1 MAFYKSK
8 YTGTEIDQRLT
19 QGTYDDAVKAGFTGS
34 KEEFDKIIWA
44 FDENAQQKLDA
55 AQPKVDQRL
64 ETLNKSVAD
73 AINELHDEINQK
85 QDVGDYADKGEF
97 EVFKDEVAAI
107 YATKGQVSEEIEQRK
122 EADTQ
127 LASQHEADVKEINK
141 TLNTIKSESESQY
154 SQLEESL
161 QQETADRQAEDAK
174 LDSSIKV
181 ETEARIE
188 ADNNL
193 QNAISEESTARE
205 ALAERVL
212 TLENADYQTE
222 ADITAKI
229 NEVVDNAPEELNTL
243 NKIAE
248 SLNNDPDF
256 AGTVTQELAKKADQT
271 AIDDLSEE
279 LELKADKSEIPT
291 KLPNPEALTVNYNG
305 VQVFTYDGS
314 KAETGNLVVNATTV
328 PMSEDLEAITIAER
342 FDDIMEGIPINI
354 PIRTLQDKV
363 YTQEEILQWFGV
375 DNVSTLKRTIVA
387 KGQMFLKYGIQ
398 LSENPYYYRMPIE
411 YIAFESANQIKLISL
426 GLNTKDDNPV
436 KYVILINLDGTII
449 EGNSN
454 IKMTLESLYEDIDL
468 SSYLTKVDAASTYQE
483 KEEGKGL
490 STNDYTTAEK
500 EKLAGLENYD
510 DTELFTQ
517 LQQTEA
523 GVATNLANIEKLQS
537 SKQDNLVFNTGYNPD
552 TNKAATMSDVSSA
565 VNALDASEIT
575 TNTGEIINSIKQED
589 GVVIVNKKTLTIDD
603 IPQLVISKVID
614 LQTAL
619 DSKQATLTAGTG
631 LEITPENV
639 INVTLD
645 TEVFFVA
652 QELPE
657 SPTDNQKKKIC
668 LIPTESEEI
677 DNLYSEYVW
686 IVDDSHPDGYWE
698 KFGEFKA
705 GVDLTPYLK
714 ASDAQN
720 TYLSKTD
727 AQATYQPIG
736 DYATNTELATDLAE
750 KQNITDNSLTTTAK
764 TIVAALNELV
774 STKVSGNTK
783 VNVFNWDEPEENGYT
798 DWQEFLQNDGLR
810 LVIYDNHYYVVA
822 VTHSAPRWGCIAYG
836 YGDLG
841 LCTASFYWNG
851 GDSPVQD
858 EVSLDYYQ
866 AENDEQLTTEA
877 KTIVGAINEVL
888 DSVTD
893 IKAPYQ
899 INLQN
904 LLNASDSNSISEA
917 IGGIDK
923 LKAVVSENRVI
934 VGSVA
939 TGTVAVSIRV
949 LGNVTSLYYILDTV
963 LGYTVNEINITDNS
977 GVLSKQVVTHAF
989 ITENKIVNTLDSDAA
1004 TLPLSAAQGKSLNET
1019 KQNSTVESLPT
1030 TAKTVEG
1037 AIAELKTA
1045 VDSKASTDVVN
1056 AKQNATDQSLQTTD
1070 KTVVGAINEL
1080 ASKPSGVGKVDP
1092 NSDGTGEVFNYYE
1105 GEFANVASGSASHA
1119 EGANTTASAS
1129 GAHAEGYNT
1138 TASGNYS
1145 HAEGY
1150 NTTASGNDSHSE
1162 GNLSTASGAYSHAEG
1177 DHTEAF
1183 GASEHSEGK
1192 YNKSYKS
1199 TSASVRVIHSVGIG
1213 SAESDRKNAHEI
1225 KINGDH
1231 YVYGVGGF
1239 DGTNSDTAQ
1248 SLQEVIN
1255 NKAENFTA
1263 GTGLEMTEDRH
1274 LNVTTDLT
1282 PYLKS
1287 ADAANTY
1294 LSKTDASSTYLS
1306 KTDAAST
1313 YATNSRLSLHIN
1325 SANPHNV
1332 TKGQI
1337 GLGNVNNTS
1346 DEDKPVS
1353 TAQQTALDLKQ
1364 NITDNSLPTTSK
1376 TITGAITEIYNKQTI
1391 YTEVPTLTADYNI
1404 PANDT
1409 FVEHT
1414 YIINIG
1420 DTVYNV
1426 TGDSAIRWAGAVTPV
1441 ASANAVLVVS
1451 VVKNLATW
1459 NVFMTV

>member
-8 YTGTEIDQRLT
+8 YTGTEIDQRLA

-34 KEEFDKIIWA
+34 KEEFDKIIVA

-55 AQPKVDQRL
+55 AQPKIDHRL
-64 ETLNKSVAD
+64 ETLNKSIVD
-73 AINELHDEINQK
+73 AINELHDEVSQK

-107 YATKGQVSEEIEQRK
+107 YATKGQLSEE
-122 EADTQ
+122 T
-127 LASQHEADVKEINK
+127 
-141 TLNTIKSESESQY
+141 
-154 SQLEESL
+154 
-161 QQETADRQAEDAK
+161 
-174 LDSSIKV
+174 
-181 ETEARIE
+181 
-188 ADNNL
+188 
-193 QNAISEESTARE
+193 TARE
-205 ALAERVL
+205 ALAERVS

-222 ADITAKI
+222 DDVITKI
-229 NEVVDNAPEELNTL
+229 NGVIDNAPEELNTL
-243 NKIAE
+243 KKIADA
-248 SLNNDPDF
+248 LNNDPDF
-256 AGTVTQELAKKADQT
+256 AKTVEQKLAEKADQ
-271 AIDDLSEE
+271 IVVDNLSEE
-279 LELKADKSEIPT
+279 LNSKADKSEIPT
-291 KLPNPEALTVNYNG
+291 KLPNPEALTIKYNG
-305 VQVFTYDGS
+305 VQAFTYDGS
-314 KAETGNLVVNATTV
+314 VNETGNFIVNATTV
-328 PMSEDLEAITIAER
+328 PMSDDPEAITIADR
-342 FDDIMEGIPINI
+342 FDDIMEGITVNI
-354 PIRTLQDKV
+354 PIRVLQDKV

-375 DNVSTLKRTIVA
+375 DNVSTLKQLIVA

-398 LSENPYYYRMPIE
+398 LSGNPYYYRMPIE
-411 YIAFESANQIKLISL
+411 YIAFESANQIKLISI
-426 GLNTKDDNPV
+426 GLDTRNDNPV
-436 KYVILINLDGTII
+436 KYVILINLDGTIV

-468 SSYLTKVDAASTYQE
+468 SSYLTKVDAASIYQE
-483 KEEGKGL
+483 KVEGKGL
-490 STNDYTTAEK
+490 STNDFTTAEK
-500 EKLAGLENYD
+500 EKLASLENYND
-510 DTELFTQ
+510 SDILNQ

-523 GVATNLANIEKLQS
+523 SVATNLANIEKLQS
-537 SKQDNLVFNTGYNPD
+537 SKQDNLVFNSGYNPD

-565 VNALDASEIT
+565 VNALDASEVT
-575 TNTGEIINSIKQED
+575 VNTGEIFNSIKQEN
-589 GVVIVNKKTLTIDD
+589 GIVIVNKRALTIDD
-603 IPQLVISKVID
+603 VPQLIISKVTD
-614 LQTAL
+614 LQSTL
-619 DSKQATLTAGTG
+619 DAKSPILTAGTG

-727 AQATYQPIG
+727 AQATYQPVG
-736 DYATNTELATDLAE
+736 DYATNTELSTGLAE
-750 KQNITDNSLTTTAK
+750 KQNITDNTLTTTAK
-764 TIVAALNELV
+764 TIVAAINELV

-783 VNVFNWDEPEENGYT
+783 VNVFNWDEPGENGYA
-798 DWQEFLQNDGLR
+798 DWQEFLQSDGLR
-810 LVIYDNHYYVVA
+810 LVVYDNHYFIVSVA
-822 VTHSAPRWGCIAYG
+822 ISAPRWGCIAYG

-841 LCTASFYWNG
+841 LCTAGFYWNG
-851 GDSPVQD
+851 GDSPAQD
-858 EVSLDYYQ
+858 EVSIDYYQ

-949 LGNVTSLYYILDTV
+949 LGNVTSLYYILDTI

-977 GVLSKQVVTHAF
+977 GVLSKQIVTHAF
-989 ITENKIVNTLDSDAA
+989 ITENKIVNTLDSDEA
-1004 TLPLSAAQGKSLNET
+1004 TLPLSAAQGKVLNDT
-1019 KQNSTVESLPT
+1019 KQSME
-1030 TAKTVEG
+1030 
-1037 AIAELKTA
+1037 
-1045 VDSKASTDVVN
+1045 DS
-1056 AKQNATDQSLQTTD
+1056 SLQTTN
-1070 KTVVGAINEL
+1070 KTIVGAINEIL
-1080 ASKPSGVGKVDP
+1080 PKATGVGMIDP
-1092 NSDGTGEVFNYYE
+1092 ESGGTGEIFNLYKGSYR
-1105 GEFANVASGSASHA
+1105 NIASAMCSHA
-1119 EGANTTASAS
+1119 EG
-1129 GAHAEGYNT
+1129 EKT
-1138 TASGNYS
+1138 TASGQMS
-1145 HAEGY
+1145 HAEGR
-1150 NTTASGNDSHSE
+1150 NTIASGYCSHAEGSGTEAMGSYSHSE
-1162 GNLSTASGAYSHAEG
+1162 GVATIANNSGEHAEG
-1177 DHTEAF
+1177 FNNVSNTGET
-1183 GASEHSEGK
+1183 
-1192 YNKSYKS
+1192 NNLR
-1199 TSASVRVIHSVGIG
+1199 TRHSVGIG
-1213 SAESDRKNAHEI
+1213 ISSTNRMNAHEI
-1225 KINGDH
+1225 MANGDH
-1231 YVYGVGGF
+1231 YIYGLGGY
-1239 DGTNSDTAQ
+1239 DGTNATSADSKT
-1248 SLQEVIN
+1248 LQTVVN
-1255 NKAENFTA
+1255 GKAENFTA
-1263 GTGLEMTEDRH
+1263 GTGLEMTENRV

-1287 ADAANTY
+1287 TDAANTY

-1306 KTDAAST
+1306 KTDADST

-1332 TKGQI
+1332 SKGQI
-1337 GLGNVNNTS
+1337 GLGNVDNTS

-1376 TITGAITEIYNKQTI
+1376 TITGAITEIYNKQTV